1 MGQRRWNPGIR
12 ENLLKTVFDWMR
24 YEGKSGIC
32 RRDWGGQSRSDQ
44 GLVGESSRYG
54 KRIGLSDFL
63 KPKSF
68 LIEGT
73 ISVIIN
79 TESFPIVSMV
89 NSYQLR
95 SRKVGFWKIRIFSFF
110 LKSQLIGGSGE
121 MKNDDGARKRLKI
134 SVPHFNNSD
143 LIKGYSKTLIGRC
156 MNPEEQNVKFLVV
169 TLPKI
174 WNLEDKVVGTDLG
187 LGRFQFDFDA
197 EEDIETVLKMQP
209 FHFDY
214 WMISLVRWQP
224 RKTKNYPSEI
234 TFWIKVLGV
243 PLEFWEAPTFR
254 SIGDAHGVTKDV
266 DLDYGRVQVTVDGY
280 KELIFETTVDFKGGE
295 YYEEEEA
302 PVTLRYEKLFGY
314 CKTCFS
320 LCHKMEKCPQTIQS
334 TDKPK
339 EIRDED
345 ESHYDD
351 KARSYKGV
359 VINGNGGQ
367 QDRVREKRE
376 YQGKGKG
383 KMFEEGDTKW
393 VKASDRERKTHNNN
407 HRSGHRGGDE
417 NSRHRSYRRDQSR
430 THQDDRVRA
439 PAGLRGAT
447 SAGSEART
455 DGCEEGEIVGM
466 EQSRQKE
473 EKIQVP
479 AKPSQAFLAE
489 LLETQEGHSKVTL
502 ERKDGDQGLVLE
514 QMGLDLMEVN
524 SLASDVGLGL
534 EEQHSGHIG
543 NGTGE
548 TLANVFSALNEEE
561 FEDDDPMQ
569 EVVADDPEEKKK
581 IDNSE
586 VNDRVN
592 GEVEKRQGARRKA
605 LKPSL
610 AAVASNKMKLAQLVA
625 AKRTVV
631 KAGMRHGDSSKQ
643 GEEKGPLAPKHD
655 PAKYLKDP

>member
-1 MGQRRWNPGIR
+1 
-12 ENLLKTVFDWMR
+12 
-24 YEGKSGIC
+24 
-32 RRDWGGQSRSDQ
+32 
-44 GLVGESSRYG
+44 
-54 KRIGLSDFL
+54 
-63 KPKSF
+63 
-68 LIEGT
+68 
-73 ISVIIN
+73 
-79 TESFPIVSMV
+79 
-89 NSYQLR
+89 
-95 SRKVGFWKIRIFSFF
+95 
-110 LKSQLIGGSGE
+110 

-243 PLEFWEAPTFR
+243 PLEFWEAPTFQ
-254 SIGDAHGVTKDV
+254 SIGDALGVTKDV

-320 LCHKMEKCPQTIQS
+320 LCHKMEKCLQTIQS

-383 KMFEEGDTKW
+383 KMFEEG
-393 VKASDRERKTHNNN
+393 
-407 HRSGHRGGDE
+407 
-417 NSRHRSYRRDQSR
+417 
-430 THQDDRVRA
+430 
-439 PAGLRGAT
+439 
-447 SAGSEART
+447 
-455 DGCEEGEIVGM
+455 
-466 EQSRQKE
+466 
-473 EKIQVP
+473 
-479 AKPSQAFLAE
+479 
-489 LLETQEGHSKVTL
+489 
-502 ERKDGDQGLVLE
+502 
-514 QMGLDLMEVN
+514 
-524 SLASDVGLGL
+524 
-534 EEQHSGHIG
+534 
-543 NGTGE
+543 
-548 TLANVFSALNEEE
+548 
-561 FEDDDPMQ
+561 
-569 EVVADDPEEKKK
+569 EKKL
-581 IDNSE
+581 
-586 VNDRVN
+586 
-592 GEVEKRQGARRKA
+592 G
-605 LKPSL
+605 
-610 AAVASNKMKLAQLVA
+610 
-625 AKRTVV
+625 
-631 KAGMRHGDSSKQ
+631 
-643 GEEKGPLAPKHD
+643 
-655 PAKYLKDP
+655 